1 MAADSRST
9 RFSQLRTSGLTAFV
23 GDGTLT
29 RLDTVF
35 ARDQRSKIYVQ
46 DRMREH
52 GRPRSDAAT
61 AVAS

>member
-1 MAADSRST
+1 M
-9 RFSQLRTSGLTAFV
+9 TAFV